1 MILIPVNNPFK
12 KSRHVSPMTR
22 RYQILLDLPCTC
34 WIILG
39 NFDNSQKLAI
49 KTAKI
54 LVTPIS
60 DLKISLCL
68 VDSTHPRSPRP
79 GTQHPAA
86 PRPSDTRPPAGPS
99 GAPRRRCWRSHRPVA
114 PRPRAPWSGPR
125 STPNAA
131 PGETSSSC
139 LWVGWGET
147 SSSIKSIFYYLVA
160 WWFIPLSKWV
170 ITPVISGLTLLI
182 PFITGVI
189 THVLSGISHHL
200 LPIDL

>member
-12 KSRHVSPMTR
+12 KSRHVSPMI
-22 RYQILLDLPCTC
+22 RYLILLDLPCTC

-68 VDSTHPRSPRP
+68 VTLPPQDPQGPAPSTQQPPVLLIQGLQQGRP
-79 GTQHPAA
+79 A
-86 PRPSDTRPPAGPS
+86 RRDAGAEDHI
-99 GAPRRRCWRSHRPVA
+99 GLSHLS
-114 PRPRAPWSGPR
+114 RARLGQGHVVLR
-125 STPNAA
+125 TPLL
-131 PGETSSSC
+131 GETSSSC

-147 SSSIKSIFYYLVA
+147 SSSIKEYVFTT

-189 THVLSGISHHL
+189 THLLSGMSHHL